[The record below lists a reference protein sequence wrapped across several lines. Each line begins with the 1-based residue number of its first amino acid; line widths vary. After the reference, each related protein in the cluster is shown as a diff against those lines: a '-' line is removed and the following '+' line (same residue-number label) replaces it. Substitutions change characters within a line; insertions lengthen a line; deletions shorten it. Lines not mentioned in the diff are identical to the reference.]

1 MGLTV
6 ASILNGFVWMTYST
20 LVRDIYVFIPNICA
34 LVSAAINF
42 NLYQWTQGKM
52 DNNHWFILFLQYKFN
67 VKGNKALKVLPDPID
82 EEIAM
87 KKDRKKRSGHMKKF
101 DTSNETNTSSQN
113 SSTDRILEESTNVTN
128 RKNLSS

>member
-1 MGLTV
+1 
-6 ASILNGFVWMTYST
+6 
-20 LVRDIYVFIPNICA
+20 
-34 LVSAAINF
+34 
-42 NLYQWTQGKM
+42 M